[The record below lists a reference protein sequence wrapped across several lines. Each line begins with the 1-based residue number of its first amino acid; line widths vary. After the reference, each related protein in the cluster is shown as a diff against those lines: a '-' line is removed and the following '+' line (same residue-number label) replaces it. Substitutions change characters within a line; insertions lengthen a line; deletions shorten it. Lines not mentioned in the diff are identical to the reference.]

1 MPDLFYNAQ
10 LSTTPEGA
18 MVDPVGGKFSL
29 KRGAKAV
36 SKAGK
41 TLTTKRQRKMVGDAA
56 AERAASFI
64 SGSGH
69 CTGGKFS
76 LKKGAKAVS
85 KAGKTL
91 TTKRQRRMV
100 GDAAAE
106 RAASFLRG
114 SGHCTGGDLQ
124 SGQERARRLMKRGP
138 GVLKKMKKSK
148 PAVTKA
154 AKTLTTK
161 RQRKMV
167 GDAAA
172 DSRVA
177 GMIAGK
183 GGAGAVGGACG
194 H

>member
-18 MVDPVGGKFSL
+18 MLDPVGGKFSL

-64 SGSGH
+64 GSGAH
-69 CTGGKFS
+69 VPSGGMFS
-76 LKKGAKAVS
+76 LKRGAKAVS

-91 TTKRQRRMV
+91 TTQ
-100 GDAAAE
+100 
-106 RAASFLRG
+106 
-114 SGHCTGGDLQ
+114 
-124 SGQERARRLMKRGP
+124 
-138 GVLKKMKKSK
+138 
-148 PAVTKA
+148 
-154 AKTLTTK
+154 

-172 DSRVA
+172 DRVA
-177 GMIAGK
+177 GVIAGK
-183 GGAGAVGGACG
+183 GGAGAGGGACG